1 MKISEINVSDF
12 EGHQDFDF
20 NTLSSFK
27 FGGVYIIYSIDK
39 NNNKEIVKIGE
50 SNFIY
55 RRIANYLTPLLENEL
70 RCGQKLPK
78 DKKITKRTIQCE
90 MKNGKA
96 RGLIYKVIWKIVE
109 NQNERKQ
116 LERDLIKD
124 FIQTNQRKPIM
135 NRINA

>member
-78 DKKITKRTIQCE
+78 DKKITKRTIV
-90 MKNGKA
+90 
-96 RGLIYKVIWKIVE
+96 R
-109 NQNERKQ
+109 Q
-116 LERDLIKD
+116 LKSWV
-124 FIQTNQRKPIM
+124 KKM
-135 NRINA
+135 VK